1 MLETPLKLPL
11 FFSLILLSIAP
22 LPFLYPL
29 EITVAISAP
38 PQGSGMVRI
47 PAGIVVIDK
56 EKIPVEAFFID
67 RYEVTQ
73 EQYAKVI
80 EENPSFFKGS
90 NRPMENV
97 NWHEANAYCLKV
109 GKRLPTEWEWE
120 HAARAGSD
128 STYYWGDVMD
138 DAYAWYKNNSNK
150 QTHPVGTKKPNAFG
164 LYDMSGNVWEWTAS
178 DHEHGGKVQRGGS
191 WRNHAISQRSGHRI
205 LSNPVYRYHYVG
217 FRCAS
222 SPEGELVDR

>member
-1 MLETPLKLPL
+1 MKPHPV
-11 FFSLILLSIAP
+11 FSFVSPTLASLL
-22 LPFLYPL
+22 FLYL
-29 EITVAISAP
+29 SNIALAIAAP
-38 PQGSGMVRI
+38 QQKSGMVRI
-47 PAGIVVIDK
+47 PAGILTLEKNKKKIMIDD
-56 EKIPVEAFFID
+56 FFID

-73 EQYAKVI
+73 KQYTQVI
-80 EENPSFFKGS
+80 GGNPSFFKGS
-90 NRPMENV
+90 TRPVEKV
-97 NWHEANAYCLKV
+97 NWEQADTYCRKV

-120 HAARAGSD
+120 HAARAGST
-128 STYYWGDVMD
+128 STYYWGDVMK
-138 DAYAWYKNNSNK
+138 DAYAWHKGNSNK

-191 WRNHAISQRSGHRI
+191 WRNNAISQRSGHRI
-205 LSNPVYRYHYVG
+205 LSNPIYRYHYVG